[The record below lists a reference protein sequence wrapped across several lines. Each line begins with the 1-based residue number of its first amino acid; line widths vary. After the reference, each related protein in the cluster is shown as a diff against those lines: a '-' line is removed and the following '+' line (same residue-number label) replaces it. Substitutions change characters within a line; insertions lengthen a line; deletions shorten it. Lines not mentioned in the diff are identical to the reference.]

1 MKGRM
6 RQQPEH
12 ESPHEARIVWAVG
25 VAGVSDEQRP
35 FYLCFARELERSLCR
50 RLGPDYSSWTKRI
63 VEKWFIRGLNGH
75 KMWLI
80 GQALQR
86 DIGAWNEL
94 SEGPS

>member
-1 MKGRM
+1 MKRRK

-12 ESPHEARIVWAVG
+12 ESPHAARVARAVEA
-25 VAGVSDEQRP
+25 AGISDEERP
-35 FYLCFARELERSLCR
+35 CYLNFARELDITMR
-50 RLGPDYSSWTKRI
+50 RPCGGDYSSRTKRI

-86 DIGAWNEL
+86 DIGAWDEL
-94 SEGPS
+94 SEWPN